1 MQYPRIFEPARLG
14 KALLVGMALCL
25 VTVGSAE
32 AKRKIRHP
40 HQSHHVS
47 RSARDD
53 GGITSSPR
61 YAAFVIDDKT
71 GRVLY
76 AKNENELRHPASL
89 TKMMT
94 LYVLFEDLE
103 RRRFTLGSRF
113 TASAKAAA
121 QSPSKL
127 GIRPGQTISA
137 EDAIRALVTRSAND
151 VAVTIA
157 ENVAGSEQ
165 AFAKR
170 MTATARRIGMSRTTF
185 LNASGLP
192 NADQWTTAKD
202 MVTLGRALQERF
214 PVYYRYF
221 NTRSFAWG
229 GEVIG
234 NHNRLLGRIEGVDGI
249 KTGYTQASG
258 FNLVSSLRRDGRH
271 LVASVLGGSSGRE
284 RDDHMASLLTR
295 HIGSASSGA
304 KVSSVLR
311 LGKSADAS
319 DDFGADDYV
328 AADPIATASI
338 APASGA
344 PVALPVPAPTPVA
357 EAPAPAPAAPAPA
370 EPVKLAALDQGAP
383 TAPIPTRSLNRPRI
397 AHTEVIDPG
406 PLPLAETRGS
416 NDHGAAVA
424 MARAI
429 LLPQSTAP
437 AAAARPAA
445 APEPRV
451 AAVAPRAPEP
461 EAPPP
466 SLAHATVSMSEM
478 ATLTTGSVPARAAE
492 PAPAPAPAAA
502 ARPAETAAPSRAV
515 EAARAGW
522 LVQIGA
528 FDEEAK
534 ARAALVDARVKGG
547 RSVALA
553 DAVTEQIGGGSGKLW
568 RARFAGFES
577 QNAADGACK
586 ALKRKKIS
594 CLALRQ

>member
-192 NADQWTTAKD
+192 NGDQWTTAKD

-234 NHNRLLGRIEGVDGI
+234 NHNRLLGRVEGVDGI

-258 FNLVSSLRRDGRH
+258 FNLVSSIRRDGRH

-284 RDDHMASLLTR
+284 RDDHMASLLAR
-295 HIGSASSGA
+295 HIGSASTGA

-338 APASGA
+338 PPASAA
-344 PVALPVPAPTPVA
+344 PVALPVPAPTPVVA
-357 EAPAPAPAAPAPA
+357 EAPAPAPAAPA
-370 EPVKLAALDQGAP
+370 EPVKLAALDQAAP
-383 TAPIPTRSLNRPRI
+383 TAPIPTRSVNRPRI

-429 LLPQSTAP
+429 LLPQSITQ
-437 AAAARPAA
+437 AAARPAA
-445 APEPRV
+445 PAPEARV
-451 AAVAPRAPEP
+451 AALAPRAAEP
-461 EAPPP
+461 ETPP
-466 SLAHATVSMSEM
+466 SLAHATVSMSEV
-478 ATLTTGSVPARAAE
+478 AALTTGSVPARAAE
-492 PAPAPAPAAA
+492 PAPAPAATPA
-502 ARPAETAAPSRAV
+502 ARPAETAVPSRAV